1 MRVVYGLSKTNPVDF
16 VNFLLS
22 KKLPLEIE
30 PNTTQLERKQGYKKY
45 VAFFDAHKAIVFLR
59 QMAVK
64 RCVHTLI
71 VFAPYTQLEQMRVSI
86 LDIKPTR
93 YELMLQKLLT
103 NYNKKRPMEIPR
115 LNKSTDIQD
124 LIQKSKS
131 ETSFLQA
138 YQSLYYSFQ
147 HAVQKQVKNNVLLY
161 MAGKLPIEKFKQNME
176 DIKPKRGS
184 TISRFDSLIELTL
197 STVGQTLRKAMAE
210 VVNSKQP
217 EEAVKSVAKKYKV
230 SPFDLRYF
238 YMLWSKGE
246 SKDAGVLGR
255 IVKSPTEI
263 VKPTRKN
270 K

>member
-1 MRVVYGLSKTNPVDF
+1 MRVIYGLSKTNPVDF
-16 VNFLLS
+16 INFLLN
-22 KKLPLEIE
+22 KKLALTIE
-30 PNTTQLERKQGYKKY
+30 PSTTILERKQGYKKY
-45 VAFFDAHKAIVFLR
+45 VTFFDAHKAIVFLR
-59 QMAVK
+59 EMAVK
-64 RCVHTLI
+64 KCCYTLI
-71 VFAPYTQLEQMRVSI
+71 VFAPHAQLEQMQATI
-86 LDIKPTR
+86 LDIKPTK
-93 YELMLQKLLT
+93 YELILQKLLT
-103 NYNKKRPMEIPR
+103 NFNKKYPTEIPR
-115 LNKSTDIQD
+115 LSKNTDIED

-138 YQSLYYSFQ
+138 YQTLYYSFQ

-184 TISRFDSLIELTL
+184 TIARFDSLIELTL

-210 VVNSKQP
+210 VVSSKQP
-217 EEAVKSVAKKYKV
+217 EQAVKIVAKKYKV

-263 VKPTRKN
+263 IKPKRKT
-270 K
+270 